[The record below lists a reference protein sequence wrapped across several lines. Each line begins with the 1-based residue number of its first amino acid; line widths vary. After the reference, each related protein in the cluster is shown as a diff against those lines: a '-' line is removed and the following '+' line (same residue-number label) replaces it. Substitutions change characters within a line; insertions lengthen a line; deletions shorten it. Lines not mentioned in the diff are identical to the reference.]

1 VNEAEMR
8 GLVEQARVAR
18 LATVR
23 DDGRIDLVP
32 ITFAV
37 VGDVLYTAVDH
48 KPKTT
53 RQLRRLDNIRQF
65 PGVSVLVDH
74 YDDGDWSALWW
85 VRLRGIARVSEAGA
99 GLDRAVDALV
109 DRYPQYRRHR
119 PEGPA
124 IVVDITDWTGWAAG

>member
-1 VNEAEMR
+1 
-8 GLVEQARVAR
+8 
-18 LATVR
+18 
-23 DDGRIDLVP
+23 
-32 ITFAV
+32 
-37 VGDVLYTAVDH
+37 
-48 KPKTT
+48 
-53 RQLRRLDNIRQF
+53 
-65 PGVSVLVDH
+65 VSVLVDH